1 MKNKE
6 SLEAVHTHTH
16 THTHTGSLADKTKS
30 NKIKIVLIIFI
41 VILALVLC
49 FNVGVYAAYA
59 LAATEVSYTKSDG
72 TTVSVKDAL
81 DELNKKVPTKSI
93 GDEVTVGG
101 EQFYVL
107 EWDNNCDT
115 VNLISKYNLN
125 TTETAQQNAAYGT
138 TACTFSSRNYWG
150 SSFTSSPFNL
160 NDFMGDIATDATDAI
175 RKAKS
180 YGRSKGAVSSRLL
193 SYEEAN
199 ALNAKKYSNTKIDAM
214 YRGTANTANGYLRYW
229 LGSANR
235 TDYVWSVYGSD
246 GHLYGS
252 YFNFSGGSGV
262 RPVITVLKSK
272 IS

>member
-1 MKNKE
+1 MMKNNKK
-6 SLEAVHTHTH
+6 L
-16 THTHTGSLADKTKS
+16 KTAL
-30 NKIKIVLIIFI
+30 IVFI

-59 LAATEVSYTKSDG
+59 LAATEVSYTKPG
-72 TTVSVKDAL
+72 TSTTISVKAEL
-81 DELNKKVPTKSI
+81 DELNTKIPKKSI

-125 TTETAQQNAAYGT
+125 KAGTAQQDAAYGT
-138 TACTFSSRNYWG
+138 TACAFSSTNYWS
-150 SSFTSSPFNL
+150 SSFTRSPFNL
-160 NDFMGDIATDATDAI
+160 NDFIGYSATDAI
-175 RKAKS
+175 GKAKS

-199 ALNAKKYSNTKIDAM
+199 ALRVKIDSNTKIEAM
-214 YRGTANTANGYLRYW
+214 YRGTANTANGYLYYW
-229 LGSANR
+229 LGSADNPN
-235 TDYVWSVYGSD
+235 YVWRVSGFGGLNS
-246 GHLYGS
+246 S
-252 YFNFSGGSGV
+252 NFSGSSNGRHGV

>member
-1 MKNKE
+1 MMKNNKK
-6 SLEAVHTHTH
+6 L
-16 THTHTGSLADKTKS
+16 KTAL
-30 NKIKIVLIIFI
+30 IVFI
-41 VILALVLC
+41 VILALLLC

-59 LAATEVSYTKSDG
+59 LAATEVSYTKPG
-72 TTVSVKDAL
+72 TSTTISVKDAL
-81 DELNKKVPTKSI
+81 DELNTKVPKKSI

-125 TTETAQQNAAYGT
+125 KAGTAQQNAAYRT
-138 TACTFSSRNYWG
+138 TSCVFSSTNYWS

-160 NDFMGDIATDATDAI
+160 NDFIGYTATDAI
-175 RKAKS
+175 GKAKS

-199 ALNAKKYSNTKIDAM
+199 ALKAKESSNEKIKTM
-214 YRGTANTANGYLRYW
+214 YRGTANTGGYLGYW
-229 LGSANR
+229 LGSAYR
-235 TDYVWSVYGSD
+235 TSNVWIVRG
-246 GHLYGS
+246 
-252 YFNFSGGSGV
+252 SGGVLDDDDFGNGFNYGV
-262 RPVITVLKSK
+262 RPVITILKSK